1 MKNLNNLLKISLSA
15 RTIFGHSFYYLFITL
30 LWIET
35 TLAFFQ
41 SLGTFP
47 LSMKDLKI
55 SSPQSF
61 NMRILIISWLRALVK
76 LRFITNFP
84 AACFL
89 KGIVKRNFFVFL
101 EESVG
106 NILEL
111 STKGALLGKKLI
123 EKDH

>member
-15 RTIFGHSFYYLFITL
+15 RTIFGRSFYYLFITL

-47 LSMKDLKI
+47 LSLQDLKI

-76 LRFITNFP
+76 LRFIINFP
-84 AACFL
+84 ATFFL
-89 KGIVKRNFFVFL
+89 KGILKRKFFVFL

-106 NILEL
+106 SILEL

>member
-1 MKNLNNLLKISLSA
+1 
-15 RTIFGHSFYYLFITL
+15 
-30 LWIET
+30 
-35 TLAFFQ
+35 
-41 SLGTFP
+41 
-47 LSMKDLKI
+47 
-55 SSPQSF
+55 
-61 NMRILIISWLRALVK
+61 MRILIISWLRALVK

-84 AACFL
+84 ATYFL